1 MQTTLATGLA
11 RDLQNPVVSHRT
23 SGMAET
29 EESVLEAAREGTV
42 GLKSLGGAPQLAS
55 RHQQGSHVFKVFE

>member
-11 RDLQNPVVSHRT
+11 RDLKNPVISHR